1 MGPTRPCPPG
11 LSAGNRISC
20 VFIKNNKKSLKKE
33 LSPGQFFF
41 WKILEKS
48 HKMGTFRHFDIFLS
62 GLTKLRKRDIFS
74 NRCNK
79 SVINYGYKCN
89 FYKNIE
95 PILIMYIL
103 SGVRGD
109 KNELQY

>member
-1 MGPTRPCPPG
+1 MY
-11 LSAGNRISC
+11 
-20 VFIKNNKKSLKKE
+20 FD
-33 LSPGQFFF
+33 FFF
-41 WKILEKS
+41 
-48 HKMGTFRHFDIFLS
+48 H
-62 GLTKLRKRDIFS
+62 GLTKLRMRAIFS
-74 NRCNK
+74 NGCNK

-89 FYKNIE
+89 FYINIE